1 MSDIDGRQVNYRDLK
16 DKDDNPV
23 WEGLVMG
30 DSGTPGWV
38 RVHWAKP
45 KNQISP
51 HKVTDLVVID
61 SPPSQE
67 ELRKMYH
74 G

>member
-1 MSDIDGRQVNYRDLK
+1 MSDIDGRQVNYRTGTD
-16 DKDDNPV
+16 
-23 WEGLVMG
+23 WTGLVIG

-38 RVHWAKP
+38 RVHWSSP

-51 HKVTDLVVID
+51 HKITDLVVID